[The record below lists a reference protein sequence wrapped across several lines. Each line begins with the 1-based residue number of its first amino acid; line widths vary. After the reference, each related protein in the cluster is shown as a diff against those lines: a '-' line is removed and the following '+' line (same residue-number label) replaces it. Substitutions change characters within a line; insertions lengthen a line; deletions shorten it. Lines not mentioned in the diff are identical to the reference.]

1 MTKKRIGKFIFFSIV
16 FFFLIQLLN
25 IVWKI
30 PLVGKKGSRP
40 QELRADY
47 YKGILGKLYI
57 RRFRD
62 CSSWLFSACDIPDIF
77 QFFRDRIVKGADP
90 DSFEFVGSISKP
102 LYWSSTSDIY
112 KDKNH
117 VIIYD
122 EIIPN
127 SDPQSIQ
134 VMDGYAKDKNNVYMY
149 GSVFKDLDTSTF
161 ELLGCGFF
169 RDVSNVYNN
178 FYENGNKPLNFI
190 DKDSFEMVDTRGKA
204 CNLVPYV
211 AKDKNNFYQSDS
223 YGVRIVEPNNN

>member
-1 MTKKRIGKFIFFSIV
+1 
-16 FFFLIQLLN
+16 
-25 IVWKI
+25 
-30 PLVGKKGSRP
+30 
-40 QELRADY
+40 
-47 YKGILGKLYI
+47 
-57 RRFRD
+57 
-62 CSSWLFSACDIPDIF
+62 
-77 QFFRDRIVKGADP
+77 
-90 DSFEFVGSISKP
+90 
-102 LYWSSTSDIY
+102 
-112 KDKNH
+112 
-117 VIIYD
+117 
-122 EIIPN
+122 
-127 SDPQSIQ
+127 
-134 VMDGYAKDKNNVYMY
+134 MDGYAKDKNNVYMY